1 MDVEEVRLL
10 QIEGQIHALAQ
21 AWLYLAA
28 AMEMRGEIDPEVLA
42 HSMLNANW
50 QGAPLEPHAQRMMQ
64 HLVELLAA
72 ARENRKRKDRYQ
84 STGLDE

>member
-1 MDVEEVRLL
+1 MDEQEVRLL

-28 AMEMRGEIDPEVLA
+28 AMEMQGPIDPEVLE
-42 HSMLNANW
+42 HSMLAANW
-50 QGAPLEPHAQRMMQ
+50 RGAPQEPHAQRMMQ
-64 HLVELLAA
+64 HLVEQLAE
-72 ARENRKRKDRYQ
+72 ARESRQRTDRYR